1 MATALANA
9 PATAEF
15 RATREPS
22 PTAASCN
29 IAMRY
34 RFGPGARHFDL
45 GAAGFKKPAQFA
57 KPLRSRGIIGCTLR
71 KEPIMRAKQALSIL
85 SLALTVAA
93 AAPAFA
99 KDAADQKSLP
109 TELIDALHAV
119 FGKQTDTRAVH
130 AKGIVLE
137 GKFTPSAEAAAL
149 SKAPH
154 LQAGATVPIT
164 VRFSDFAGVPA
175 IPDTD
180 PNASPRGMAVK
191 FHLPDGSNSDLVMH
205 SYNGFPT
212 ATADEFRELLIALA
226 ASGKDAPKPTPLEQF
241 FETHPIA
248 KTFLTA
254 EKPAPVSFASLPY
267 FGVNSFKF
275 TNAKGDSTFVRY
287 QMEPE
292 GDAQYLT
299 KEQLAAAGPNYLV
312 DEIRKRV
319 GDGPVR
325 MKLQV
330 QVAEPGDKIED
341 PSIAWPGSRKTVLG
355 VVEIDKV
362 DSDSD
367 AAQRA
372 LLFIEN
378 AVPAGIEPADP
389 MITARSEAYPVSFAR
404 RHAAAPQ

>member
-1 MATALANA
+1 MSST
-9 PATAEF
+9 
-15 RATREPS
+15 
-22 PTAASCN
+22 
-29 IAMRY
+29 
-34 RFGPGARHFDL
+34 
-45 GAAGFKKPAQFA
+45 
-57 KPLRSRGIIGCTLR
+57 PLR
-71 KEPIMRAKQALSIL
+71 ML
-85 SLALTVAA
+85 SLTIALFTATG
-93 AAPAFA
+93 AFA
-99 KDAADQKSLP
+99 QSDPNQKSTP
-109 TELIDALHAV
+109 AELVDALNGV
-119 FGKQTDTRAVH
+119 FGKQTDNRAVH

-137 GKFTPSAEAAAL
+137 GKFTPSAGAAAL

-154 LQAGATVPIT
+154 LQSGTTVPIT

-226 ASGKDAPKPTPLEQF
+226 ASGKDAPKPTPLEKF

-254 EKPAPVSFASLPY
+254 EKLAPVSFASLPY

-341 PSIAWPGSRKTVLG
+341 PSIAWPGSRKTVELG
-355 VVEIDKV
+355 VVEIDNV

>member
-1 MATALANA
+1 MTN
-9 PATAEF
+9 
-15 RATREPS
+15 TR
-22 PTAASCN
+22 
-29 IAMRY
+29 
-34 RFGPGARHFDL
+34 
-45 GAAGFKKPAQFA
+45 
-57 KPLRSRGIIGCTLR
+57 
-71 KEPIMRAKQALSIL
+71 LSVL
-85 SLALTVAA
+85 SLTLALLAA
-93 AAPAFA
+93 TSAFA
-99 KDAADQKSLP
+99 QSDPNQKSTP
-109 TELIDALHAV
+109 AELVDALNGV
-119 FGKQTDTRAVH
+119 FGKQTDNRAVH

-137 GKFTPSAEAAAL
+137 GKFTPSAEAASI

-154 LQAGATVPIT
+154 LQSGTTVPVT
-164 VRFSDFAGVPA
+164 VRFSDFAGVPS

-191 FHLPDGSNSDLVMH
+191 FHLPDGSDSDLVMH

-226 ASGKDAPKPTPLEQF
+226 ASGKDAPKPTPLEKF

-254 EKPAPVSFASLPY
+254 EKPAPVSFVTLPY

-275 TNAKGDSTFVRY
+275 TNSRGDSTFVRY

-299 KEQLAAAGPNYLV
+299 KEQLAAVGPNYLLE
-312 DEIRKRV
+312 DIRKRV

-341 PSIAWPGSRKTVLG
+341 PSIAWPNSRKTVELG
-355 VVEIDKV
+355 VIEIDRV
-362 DSDSD
+362 DPDSD

-378 AVPAGIEPADP
+378 AVPAGIETADP
-389 MITARSEAYPVSFAR
+389 MIDIRSQAYAVSFAR
-404 RHAAAPQ
+404 RHATAAQ

>member
-1 MATALANA
+1 MSNT
-9 PATAEF
+9 
-15 RATREPS
+15 
-22 PTAASCN
+22 
-29 IAMRY
+29 
-34 RFGPGARHFDL
+34 
-45 GAAGFKKPAQFA
+45 
-57 KPLRSRGIIGCTLR
+57 PLR
-71 KEPIMRAKQALSIL
+71 IL
-85 SLALTVAA
+85 SLTIALLTATG
-93 AAPAFA
+93 AFA
-99 KDAADQKSLP
+99 QSDPNQKSTP
-109 TELIDALHAV
+109 AELVDALNGV
-119 FGKQTDTRAVH
+119 FGRQTDNRAVH

-137 GKFTPSAEAAAL
+137 GKFTPSAGVAAL

-154 LQAGATVPIT
+154 LQSRTTVPIT

-180 PNASPRGMAVK
+180 PNASPHGMAVK

-205 SYNGFPT
+205 SYNGFLT

-226 ASGKDAPKPTPLEQF
+226 ASGKDAPKPTPLEKF

-287 QMEPE
+287 QMKPE

-341 PSIAWPGSRKTVLG
+341 PSIAWPDRHKTVELG

-362 DSDSD
+362 DPDSD

-378 AVPAGIEPADP
+378 AVPEGIEPADP
-389 MITARSEAYPVSFAR
+389 MINARSQAYSVSFAR
-404 RHAAAPQ
+404 RHGAAPQ